1 MIRCCIPQ
9 TSVRIF
15 FIFGFSWLGLSESS
29 GQRLTTRDWFILMS
43 SQKNNL
49 VKNNLASHYA
59 LSMCRKLSVETS
71 AYGMVYKVFHFFCFV
86 FQAICL
92 SLLSVYFLLV
102 IESKSFYRYRL
113 SSVSF
118 NILEAFNPLPG
129 LDRC

>member
-29 GQRLTTRDWFILMS
+29 GQRLTTRDWYILMS

-59 LSMCRKLSVETS
+59 LSMCRKFLLRHQLMAWCTR
-71 AYGMVYKVFHFFCFV
+71 FFIFCFV